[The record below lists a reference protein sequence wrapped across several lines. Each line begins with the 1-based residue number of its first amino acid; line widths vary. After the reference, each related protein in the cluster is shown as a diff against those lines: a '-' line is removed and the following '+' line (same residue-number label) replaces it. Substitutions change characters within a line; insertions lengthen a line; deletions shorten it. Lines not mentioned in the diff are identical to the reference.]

1 MQRAVIIYND
11 RVNTYRKM
19 KEIDAVID
27 SEPTEDRII
36 DLAELRNRN
45 LLAFKELQTFNDK
58 GKWRN
63 KHPLIVHHSIRTKYQ
78 ELLKKDTAGFL
89 AEFTNTSNNVNRYK
103 SFLNNKD
110 RSPNQHE
117 KDRENLTKH
126 TERET
131 ILREVLE
138 ENKK

>member
-1 MQRAVIIYND
+1 
-11 RVNTYRKM
+11 M

-27 SEPTEDRII
+27 KEPTEQRII

-45 LLAFKELQTFNDK
+45 LLAFKELQHFNDK
-58 GKWRN
+58 GKWKN
-63 KHPLIVHHSIRTKYQ
+63 IHPLIVHHSIRSKYQ

-89 AEFTNTSNNVNRYK
+89 AEFTNTANNVSRYT
-103 SFLNNKD
+103 SFLNNDK

-117 KDRENLTKH
+117 KDSENLKKH
-126 TERET
+126 KEREQ
-131 ILREVLE
+131 IMREVLE

>member
-1 MQRAVIIYND
+1 
-11 RVNTYRKM
+11 M

-27 SEPTEDRII
+27 SEPTEYRII

-63 KHPLIVHHSIRTKYQ
+63 KHPLIVHYSIRTKYQ

-89 AEFTNTSNNVNRYK
+89 AEFTNTANNVNRYK

-110 RSPNQHE
+110 RSPNQHD
-117 KDRENLTKH
+117 KDRENLIKH